1 MMGFDSKILIVD
13 DSKTALK
20 VMERRLK
27 NLGFSQVQTIG
38 SPKKA
43 LAMMKENDYDIVFLD
58 WIMPEMEGIELFK
71 LMKAAPE
78 ISETVK
84 VIMLTAENVKDKV
97 ISAIQLGVNGYILKP
112 PTNEKIMNQLD
123 RL

>member
-1 MMGFDSKILIVD
+1 MGFDSKILIVD

-43 LAMMKENDYDIVFLD
+43 LTMMKENDYDIVFLD